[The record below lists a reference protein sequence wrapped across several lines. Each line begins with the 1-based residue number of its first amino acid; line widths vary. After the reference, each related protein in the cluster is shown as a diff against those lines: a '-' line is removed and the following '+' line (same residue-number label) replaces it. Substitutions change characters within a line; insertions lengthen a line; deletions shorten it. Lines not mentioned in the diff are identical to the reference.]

1 MLKGKTVEIT
11 KDITWIGIT
20 DPMLR
25 TFDII
30 METKFGTTYNS
41 FFINAEKKTI
51 IETAKETFKDEYLDK
66 LRSVVNP
73 EEIEYI
79 ILDHTEPDHSGC
91 LKHLLPLAK
100 NATVVGSGNAL
111 RYLQDI
117 VGFSFKSLQVKD
129 GDTLNLGNKTIRFI
143 SAPNLHWPD
152 TIFSYLEEDK
162 ILFSCDAFGAHY
174 CPDHIFD
181 DETDNF
187 DEAFKYY
194 FDVIMKPF
202 SKFMLKGI
210 DKIKDL
216 EINMICPGHGPLLR
230 RNWKKYVDL
239 SAELATQHL
248 DVIKYDHHQV
258 FIAFVSAY
266 GYTKD
271 MADKIAQGI
280 RSVGN
285 FNVIVSDIEAMDHFT
300 IENHIIKSS
309 AVIIGSPTI
318 NQNILPQIYALFA
331 AISPI
336 RDKGKLAA
344 SFGSYGWS
352 GEGVTIMDSMLSTLK
367 LNVVLPGL
375 KIRFAANE
383 EICSSLFEFGRVF
396 GLKLAEIKPVAD

>member
-1 MLKGKTVEIT
+1 MLRGKTVEVT

-20 DPMLR
+20 DPDLR

-41 FFINAEKKTI
+41 FFINADKKTI
-51 IETAKETFKDEYLDK
+51 VETAKENFKDEYIAK
-66 LRSVVNP
+66 LKSVVNP
-73 EEIEYI
+73 DEIEYI

-91 LKHLLPLAK
+91 VKHLLPLAK

-117 VGFSFKSLQVKD
+117 VGFPFKSQLVKD
-129 GDTLNLGNKTIRFI
+129 GDILDLGNKTIRFI

-152 TIFSYLEEDK
+152 TIFSYLIEDK

-181 DETDNF
+181 DESGNF

-194 FDVIMKPF
+194 FDVIFKPF
-202 SKFMLKGI
+202 SKFMLKGLE
-210 DKIKDL
+210 KIKDL

-230 RNWKKYVDL
+230 RNWKKYTDL
-239 SAELATQHL
+239 AYELSNQYL
-248 DVIKYDHHQV
+248 KVITYDRHQV
-258 FIAFVSAY
+258 FMPYVSAY
-266 GYTKD
+266 GYTRE
-271 MADKIAQGI
+271 MTEQIAQGI
-280 RSVGN
+280 RSAGDYK
-285 FNVIVSDIEAMDHFT
+285 IIIEDIEKMDHFT
-300 IENHIIKSS
+300 LEDHIIKSS
-309 AVIIGSPTI
+309 SLVIGSPTI

-352 GEGVTIMDSMLSTLK
+352 GEGVTIMDNILTTLK
-367 LNVVLPGL
+367 LNVVIPGL
-375 KIRFAANE
+375 KIKFAPNDEVCNA
-383 EICSSLFEFGRVF
+383 LFEFGKAF
-396 GLKLAEIKPVAD
+396 GLKIAEIKPVED